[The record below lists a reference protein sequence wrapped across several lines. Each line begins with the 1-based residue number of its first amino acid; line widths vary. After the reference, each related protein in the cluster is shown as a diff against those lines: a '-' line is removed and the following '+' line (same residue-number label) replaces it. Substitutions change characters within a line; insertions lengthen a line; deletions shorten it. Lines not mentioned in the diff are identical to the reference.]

1 MPLEIIKSHNFLHKK
16 ISKEFYKPNSN
27 YSNIIKSN
35 FNKVINTN
43 KMNYNKNENIKIEN
57 TKDEIVMIVD
67 KDDDKIKELSRKE
80 MVTYNIIYILFSIEI
95 K

>member
-1 MPLEIIKSHNFLHKK
+1 
-16 ISKEFYKPNSN
+16 
-27 YSNIIKSN
+27 
-35 FNKVINTN
+35 
-43 KMNYNKNENIKIEN
+43 MNYNKNENIKIEN